1 MFSFLTSFYNY
12 TQLILSVRNYINIY
26 ERTFEHNIVLLD
38 DIIQRVSLCGS
49 VAIKFCQWITP
60 KLELIHTEENELF
73 NKDRIKPLW
82 LRKLETFYENCEN
95 HSIEYTFQEYETKF
109 HEDFNDK
116 YEILDIIGS
125 GSIGQ
130 VYLIQ
135 DKPLKD
141 YTTSKKY
148 VMKIIHPNVNYD
160 IRFFRRFYS
169 FLTWL
174 PCIHNQLKNIFPF
187 DIHQFI
193 DQFEQQSNFI
203 KESNH
208 LLLFQEFYKENDS
221 IVIPKLIKLSETI
234 MIMSYEEGISYENS
248 TLNKHEKYKLAMLF
262 GLFTRNNQH
271 ILNYNHGD
279 LHKGNW
285 KIIEDTIN
293 QNHKL
298 VIYDFGFCWNVPKDK
313 HHLIELTYDT
323 FESSDRKP
331 KKIDSENL
339 TNILNLLVV
348 YDRENN
354 NNLKE
359 RINDYVKQNIEESQ
373 IWTLSPI
380 RLFKFAIELCISE
393 DILIDPVMVQTIILS
408 VQCQLL
414 FQENGL
420 QASSTNEISSFEVYR
435 GRYIDMLTFC
445 KTKNIFHD
453 YQQNMIHKLNDKQ
466 TKVEGVFDFIS
477 MPDSIKQLALNK

>member
-1 MFSFLTSFYNY
+1 MFSFFTYLYNY

-26 ERTFEHNIVLLD
+26 ERTSDHNIVLLD
-38 DIIQRVSLCGS
+38 DIIQRISLCGS

-60 KLELIHTEENELF
+60 KLELIYTEENELL

-82 LRKLETFYENCEN
+82 LRKLETFYENCKD

-141 YTTSKKY
+141 YTKSKKY
-148 VMKIIHPNVNYD
+148 VMKIIHPNVKYD
-160 IRFFRRFYS
+160 IRFFRKFYT
-169 FLTWL
+169 LITWL
-174 PCIHNQLKNIFPF
+174 PCIHNKFKNIFPF
-187 DIHQFI
+187 DIYQFI
-193 DQFEQQSNFI
+193 DQFEQQSDFI
-203 KESNH
+203 KESNN
-208 LLLFQEFYKENDS
+208 LLLFQEYYKENDS

-234 MIMSYEEGISYENS
+234 MIMSYEESISYEDS
-248 TLNKHEKYKLAMLF
+248 TLNKHEKYKLALLF

-271 ILNYNHGD
+271 ILNHNHGD

-285 KIIEDTIN
+285 KIMEDTIN

-331 KKIDSENL
+331 KRIDSDNL
-339 TNILNLLVV
+339 SDILFSLVV
-348 YDRENN
+348 YN
-354 NNLKE
+354 KE
-359 RINDYVKQNIEESQ
+359 DKTEFKKRVNEYVKENIIESQ
-373 IWTLSPI
+373 VWSLSPLK
-380 RLFKFAIELCISE
+380 LFKIAIELCLLE
-393 DILIDPVMVQTIILS
+393 YILIDPVMIQTIIISL
-408 VQCQLL
+408 QCQLL
-414 FQENGL
+414 FQETGL
-420 QASSTNEISSFEVYR
+420 QSTATNEISSLEVYR
-435 GRYIDMLTFC
+435 GRYLDMLTFC

-466 TKVEGVFDFIS
+466 TKVEGVFDFID
-477 MPDSIKQLALNK
+477 MTDSIKQLALNK

>member
-26 ERTFEHNIVLLD
+26 ERTSDHNIVLLD

-221 IVIPKLIKLSETI
+221 IVIPKLIRLSETI

-313 HHLIELTYDT
+313 HHLIELTCDT

-339 TNILNLLVV
+339 TNILILLVV
-348 YDRENN
+348 YNRENN

-420 QASSTNEISSFEVYR
+420 QASATNEISSFEVYR